1 MRWKRPGNERRIYQ
15 LQTIPSNR
23 YEPPRRT
30 ETVAIL
36 RRRQHNVAVAEEP
49 GAIAVLRTTILLL
62 GAPHIEHDGVPVEV
76 DTRKA
81 IALVAYLAVTK
92 RSHTRDALAGL
103 LWPEY
108 NQTRSRAAL
117 RRTLSSLGKAR
128 AEGWLQADR
137 EGVALAH
144 DAIWVD
150 VDQFQDLLAECRN
163 HGHTDQEVCPECL
176 PPLTEAAELYR
187 DDFMA
192 GFGLRDSLAFDDW
205 QFFQSESLRRE
216 LAGALEKLARG
227 RGALGEWEAAVT
239 HARRWLALDTL
250 HEPAH
255 RLLMALYAWSDQRA
269 AALRQ
274 YRECVRI
281 LGQELGVTPLEETT
295 LLYRAIQ
302 ENDLPPQPLL
312 SEHLPPTPRETGTV
326 PLVETPTAVLRPTD
340 NPLVGRDLEW
350 ETLLRSCRAVGEG
363 GRVTVLEGEAGIG
376 KTRLAEEFVAH
387 VSEEG
392 ATAVV
397 ARCYAGEKN
406 LAYGPFVEGLSATI
420 GRGGTGRLKDLPAG
434 SLQEAARLLP
444 DLASLSPD
452 SPPAPPLDTPGAR
465 SRFFGEV
472 VRVLLAVLDGP
483 PPGVL
488 FLDDLHWAD
497 DATLSLLTYLVRRL
511 DDKPLYVLLTWR
523 AEEVP
528 EGHRLRELLAEARR
542 SGVATSLTLE
552 RLSPASV
559 EELVGHAVPGTGA
572 LGSRLSDETEGL
584 PLFLTEYLAAVEKGE
599 LDAGDDA
606 WTLPGGVQD
615 LLRTR
620 LRTVDE
626 TAGQVLAA
634 AAVVGRSFDFD
645 TVRVASGRGEEETL
659 TALEELTSRGLIRE
673 IGSAAGGTPAYDFDH
688 DKLRTLV
695 YEETSLARKRL
706 LHRRAAVALAG
717 QSRGREADSLAGQI
731 ARHHRLAGQD
741 AEAAQYYRL
750 AGDYARSLHAN
761 SDALA
766 HYEEA
771 LALGEPEVTSL
782 HEAIGDLR
790 TRAGE
795 YGAALASYEA
805 AASSAGQGSLSIL
818 EHKIGNVHARR
829 GERDLA
835 RSHYES
841 ALQAL
846 GEDEAELARLYADWS
861 LLSHGQDERD
871 EATTF
876 ARRALELAEGAGD
889 TRALAQAHNMLGILA
904 GKSGEQDAALR
915 HLEVSLDLAEELRD
929 SDVKVAALNNLA
941 LAREHGGETG
951 EAIKL
956 AETALQLC
964 VASGDRHREAA
975 LHNNLADLLHA
986 AGREQESMTHLKRA
1000 VELFAEIGERDE
1012 LQPEIWKLV
1021 EW

>member
-1 MRWKRPGNERRIYQ
+1 MF
-15 LQTIPSNR
+15 
-23 YEPPRRT
+23 
-30 ETVAIL
+30 
-36 RRRQHNVAVAEEP
+36 
-49 GAIAVLRTTILLL
+49 RTTIALL
-62 GAPHIEHDGVPVEV
+62 GAPRIEHDGVPVEV

-81 IALVAYLAVTK
+81 IALAAYLAVTK
-92 RSHTRDALAGL
+92 QSHTRDALAGL

-108 NQTRSRAAL
+108 NQSRARAAL

-128 AEGWLQADR
+128 AEGWLRADR
-137 EGVALAH
+137 DSVELAN
-144 DAIWVD
+144 DAIRVD
-150 VDQFQDLLAECRN
+150 VTRFHDLLEECKG
-163 HGHTDQEVCPECL
+163 HGHPESEVCPECM
-176 PPLTEAAELYR
+176 PPLTEAVTLYR

-192 GFGLRDSLAFDDW
+192 GFGLRDSVAFDDW

-216 LAGALEKLARG
+216 LAGALERLARG
-227 RGALGEWEAAVT
+227 RGALGEWEAAIV
-239 HARRWLALDTL
+239 HARRRLAMDTL

-274 YRECVRI
+274 YRECVRV
-281 LGQELGVTPLEETT
+281 LGQELSVAPLEETT

-302 ENDLPPQPLL
+302 ENYLPPRPALAEYR
-312 SEHLPPTPRETGTV
+312 SPARREPGASTELPVEKTRDVPRS
-326 PLVETPTAVLRPTD
+326 PD
-340 NPLVGRDLEW
+340 NPLVGRDPEW
-350 ETLLRSCRAVGEG
+350 EALLGSYRSVGDG
-363 GRVTVLEGEAGIG
+363 GHVVVVEGEAGIG
-376 KTRLAEEFVAH
+376 KTRLAEEFVAN
-387 VSEEG
+387 VSAAG
-392 ATAVV
+392 ATAVT

-406 LAYGPFVEGLSATI
+406 LAYGPFVEGLSATL
-420 GRGGTGRLKDLPAG
+420 GRGGTDRLKGMPTG

-444 DLASLSPD
+444 DLSPD

-472 VRVLLAVLDGP
+472 VRVLLKVLGGP

-497 DATLSLLTYLVRRL
+497 DASLSLLTYLVRRL
-511 DDKPLYVLLTWR
+511 DDKPLFVLLTWR
-523 AEEVP
+523 TE
-528 EGHRLRELLAEARR
+528 EGHRLRELLAETRR
-542 SGVATSLTLE
+542 SGRSMTLTLE
-552 RLSPASV
+552 RLGQASV
-559 EELVGHAVPGTGA
+559 EELVGHALPGAGM

-584 PLFLTEYLAAVEKGE
+584 PLFLTEYLTAIEKGG
-599 LDAGDDA
+599 LDPGDEA

-620 LRTVDE
+620 LLTVGE

-645 TVRVASGRGEEETL
+645 TVRAASGRSEEETL
-659 TALEELTSRGLIRE
+659 AAIEELTSRGLIRE
-673 IGSAAGGTPAYDFDH
+673 VGSAVGGAPAYDFDH

-706 LHRRAAVALAG
+706 LHRRAAVALAA
-717 QSRGREADSLAGQI
+717 QARGREVDSLAGQI

-741 AEAAQYYRL
+741 QAAAQYHRL

-761 SDALA
+761 SDAIT

-771 LALGEPEVTSL
+771 LALGHPDATTL

-795 YGAALASYEA
+795 YGAALSSYEA
-805 AASSAGQGSLSIL
+805 AASSADQGGLSIL

-841 ALQAL
+841 ALEAL
-846 GEDEAELARLYADWS
+846 GEPEGGAAGWLARLYADWS
-861 LLSHGQDERD
+861 LLSHGQDDRD
-871 EATTF
+871 EATGF
-876 ARRALELAEGAGD
+876 ASRALELAEGTDD
-889 TRALAQAHNMLGILA
+889 TRSLAQAHNMLGILA
-904 GKSGEQDAALR
+904 GKSGDQNAALR
-915 HLEVSLDLAEELRD
+915 HLEESLDLAEALGD
-929 SDVKVAALNNLA
+929 SDAKVAALNNLA
-941 LAREHGGETG
+941 LAREHGGEPD
-951 EAIKL
+951 EALRL
-956 AETALQLC
+956 AETALALC
-964 VASGDRHREAA
+964 IASGDRHREAA
-975 LHNNLADLLHA
+975 LHNNLADMLHA
-986 AGREQESMTHLKRA
+986 VGREQESMAHLKRA

>member
-1 MRWKRPGNERRIYQ
+1 
-15 LQTIPSNR
+15 
-23 YEPPRRT
+23 
-30 ETVAIL
+30 VF
-36 RRRQHNVAVAEEP
+36 
-49 GAIAVLRTTILLL
+49 RTTISLL
-62 GAPHIEHDGVPVEV
+62 GAPRIEHDGVPVEV

-81 IALVAYLAVTK
+81 IALAAYLAVT
-92 RSHTRDALAGL
+92 RQGHTRDALAGL

-108 NQTRSRAAL
+108 NQSRARAAL

-128 AEGWLQADR
+128 SEGWLHADR
-137 EGVALAH
+137 ESVDLTG
-144 DAIWVD
+144 DNIWVD
-150 VDQFQDLLAECRN
+150 VTRFHELLAECKA
-163 HGHTDQEVCPECL
+163 HGHPESEVCPECL
-176 PPLTEAAELYR
+176 PPLTEAVTLYR

-192 GFGLRDSLAFDDW
+192 GFGLRDSVAFDDW
-205 QFFQSESLRRE
+205 QFYQSESLRRE

-227 RGALGEWEAAVT
+227 RGALGEWEAAIA
-239 HARRWLALDTL
+239 HARRWLAMDTL

-274 YRECVRI
+274 YRECVRV
-281 LGQELGVTPLEETT
+281 LDQELGVAPLEETT
-295 LLYRAIQ
+295 LLYRSIQ
-302 ENDLPPQPLL
+302 ENDLPPRPVL
-312 SEHLPPTPRETGTV
+312 SEHRSPEGPETEASTRHQVPTQRNVPRS
-326 PLVETPTAVLRPTD
+326 PD
-340 NPLVGRDLEW
+340 NPLVGREPEW
-350 ETLLRSCRAVGEG
+350 EALLGSYESVGEG
-363 GRVTVLEGEAGIG
+363 GHVVVVEGEAGIG
-376 KTRLAEEFVAH
+376 KTRLAEEFVAN
-387 VSEEG
+387 VRAAG
-392 ATAVV
+392 ATAVI

-406 LAYGPFVEGLSATI
+406 LAYGPFVEGLSAALGQEDTE
-420 GRGGTGRLKDLPAG
+420 RLKGLPAV
-434 SLQEAARLLP
+434 SVQEAARLLP
-444 DLASLSPD
+444 DLANLSPD
-452 SPPAPPLDTPGAR
+452 SPPAPPLDTPGAQ

-511 DDKPLYVLLTWR
+511 DDKPLFVLLTWR
-523 AEEVP
+523 AEEVD

-542 SGVATSLTLE
+542 SGRATTLTLQ
-552 RLSPASV
+552 RLGPTSV
-559 EELVGHAVPGTGA
+559 EELVGHAVPGAGM

-584 PLFLTEYLAAVEKGE
+584 PLFLTEYLTAVEKGE
-599 LDAGDDA
+599 LDVGDDA

-620 LRTVDE
+620 LLTVGE

-645 TVRVASGRGEEETL
+645 TVRAASGRSEEETL
-659 TALEELTSRGLIRE
+659 TAIEELTSRGLIRE
-673 IGSAAGGTPAYDFDH
+673 VGSAVGGAPAYDFDH

-706 LHRRAAVALAG
+706 LHRRAAAALAG
-717 QSRGREADSLAGQI
+717 QARGRDADSLAGQI
-731 ARHHRLAGQD
+731 ARHYRLAGRDQ
-741 AEAAQYYRL
+741 EAARYHRL

-761 SDALA
+761 SDALT

-771 LALGEPEVTSL
+771 LALGHPDATAL
-782 HEAIGDLR
+782 HEAIGDLQ

-805 AASSAGQGSLSIL
+805 AASSAGRGDLSVL

-841 ALQAL
+841 ALEAL
-846 GEDEAELARLYADWS
+846 GEADGEAAGGLARLYADWS
-861 LLSHGQDERD
+861 LLSHGQNEHD
-871 EATTF
+871 EATGL
-876 ARRALELAEGAGD
+876 ARRALELAEGTGD
-889 TRALAQAHNMLGILA
+889 TRSLAQAHNMLGILA
-904 GKSGEQDAALR
+904 SRSGDHDAALR
-915 HLEVSLDLAEELRD
+915 HLEESLDLAEALGD

-941 LAREHGGETG
+941 LAHEHGGESD
-951 EAIKL
+951 EALRL
-956 AETALQLC
+956 AETALALC

-986 AGREQESMTHLKRA
+986 AGREQESMAHLKRA

>member
-1 MRWKRPGNERRIYQ
+1 VA
-15 LQTIPSNR
+15 
-23 YEPPRRT
+23 RT
-30 ETVAIL
+30 K
-36 RRRQHNVAVAEEP
+36 
-49 GAIAVLRTTILLL
+49 ILLL

-81 IALVAYLAVTK
+81 IALVAYLAVTQ
-92 RSHTRDALAGL
+92 RGHTRDALAGL

-108 NQTRSRAAL
+108 NQTRARAAL

-128 AEGWLQADR
+128 TEGWLRADR
-137 EGVALAH
+137 EGVDLAH
-144 DAIWVD
+144 DAGIWVD
-150 VDQFQDLLAECRN
+150 VDQFHGLLAECRG
-163 HGHTDQEVCPECL
+163 HGHADSEVCPECL
-176 PPLTEAAELYR
+176 PPLTGAATLYR

-192 GFGLRDSLAFDDW
+192 GFGLRDSVAFDDW

-216 LAGALEKLARG
+216 LAGALERLARG
-227 RGALGEWEAAVT
+227 RGALGEWEAAVA

-274 YRECVRI
+274 YRECVRV
-281 LGQELGVTPLEETT
+281 LGQELGVAPLEETT
-295 LLYRAIQ
+295 LLYHAIQ
-302 ENDLPPQPLL
+302 ENDLPPQPVL
-312 SEHLPPTPRETGTV
+312 SEHRALAPRETETV
-326 PLVETPTAVLRPTD
+326 PFIETSTVTPHPPD
-340 NPLVGRDLEW
+340 NPLVGRDPEW
-350 ETLLRSCRAVGEG
+350 EALLESYKAVDEG
-363 GRVTVLEGEAGIG
+363 GRVVIVEGEAGIG

-387 VSEEG
+387 LRAEG
-392 ATAVV
+392 ATIVG

-406 LAYGPFVEGLSATI
+406 LAYGPFVEGLSATL
-420 GRGGTGRLKDLPAG
+420 GGDAVGRLKDLPAS

-444 DLASLSPD
+444 DLAALSPD

-472 VRVLLAVLDGP
+472 VRVLLAILDGP

-511 DDKPLYVLLTWR
+511 EDRPLLVLLTWR
-523 AEEVP
+523 AEEVQ
-528 EGHRLRELLAEARR
+528 EGNLLRELLAEARR
-542 SGVATSLTLE
+542 SGVATALELE

-559 EELVGHAVPGTGA
+559 EELVGHTVPDAGT

-599 LDAGDDA
+599 LDAGDRA

-620 LRTVDE
+620 LRTVGE

-645 TVRVASGRGEEETL
+645 TVREASGRGEEETL

-673 IGSAAGGTPAYDFDH
+673 VGSAAGGAPAYDFDH

-695 YEETSLARKRL
+695 YEETSLARRRL

-717 QSRGREADSLAGQI
+717 QARGREAGPLAGQI

-741 AEAAQYYRL
+741 QEAAEYYRL
-750 AGDYARSLHAN
+750 AGDHARSLHAN

-771 LALGEPEVTSL
+771 LALGDPDAATL

-805 AASSAGQGSLSIL
+805 AASSADPESLPTV

-835 RSHYES
+835 RSHYQS
-841 ALQAL
+841 ALEAL
-846 GEDEAELARLYADWS
+846 GEREAPGELARLYADWS

-871 EATTF
+871 EAAGF
-876 ARRALELAEGAGD
+876 ARRALELAEDTGD

-904 GKSGEQDAALR
+904 GRSGDQDAALR
-915 HLEVSLDLAEELRD
+915 HLEVSLDLAEALGD
-929 SDVKVAALNNLA
+929 SDARVAALNNLA
-941 LAREHGGETG
+941 LAHEQGGESD

-956 AETALQLC
+956 AETALRLC

-986 AGREQESMTHLKRA
+986 TGREQESMAHLKRA
-1000 VELFAEIGERDE
+1000 VELFAEIGEEDE

>member
-1 MRWKRPGNERRIYQ
+1 MRKSLRCCDSGGI
-15 LQTIPSNR
+15 
-23 YEPPRRT
+23 
-30 ETVAIL
+30 IL
-36 RRRQHNVAVAEEP
+36 VVAESLGDE
-49 GAIAVLRTTILLL
+49 GLSLTTISLL
-62 GAPHIEHDGVPVEV
+62 GTPRIEHDGVPVEV

-81 IALVAYLAVTK
+81 IALAAYLAVTK
-92 RSHTRDALAGL
+92 QSHTRDALAGL

-108 NQTRSRAAL
+108 NQSRARAAL

-128 AEGWLQADR
+128 AEGWLRADR
-137 EGVALAH
+137 ESVDL
-144 DAIWVD
+144 DEDTIWVD
-150 VDQFQDLLAECRN
+150 VTRFHNLLAECKE
-163 HGHTDQEVCPECL
+163 HGHPEAEVCPDCL
-176 PPLTEAAELYR
+176 LPLTEAVALYR
-187 DDFMA
+187 DDFMT
-192 GFGLRDSLAFDDW
+192 GFGLRDSVAFDDW
-205 QFFQSESLRRE
+205 QFFQSESLRKE
-216 LAGALEKLARG
+216 LAGALERLARG
-227 RGALGEWEAAVT
+227 RGAIGEWEAAIA
-239 HARRWLALDTL
+239 HARRWLAMDIL

-255 RLLMALYAWSDQRA
+255 RMLMALYAWSDQRA

-274 YRECVRI
+274 YRECVRV
-281 LGQELGVTPLEETT
+281 LDQELGVTPLEETT
-295 LLYRAIQ
+295 MLYRAIQ
-302 ENDLPPQPLL
+302 ENDLPPRPALC
-312 SEHLPPTPRETGTV
+312 EHRPTVRREAEASSG
-326 PLVETPTAVLRPTD
+326 PLVETSRNAVRSPD

-350 ETLLRSCRAVGEG
+350 EALLGSYRSIEEAGHV
-363 GRVTVLEGEAGIG
+363 VVVEGEAGIG
-376 KTRLAEEFVAH
+376 KTRLAEEFVDNVRAA
-387 VSEEG
+387 G
-392 ATAVV
+392 ATAVI

-406 LAYGPFVEGLSATI
+406 LAYGPFVEGLSAALVREDTD
-420 GRGGTGRLKDLPAG
+420 RLKGLPAV
-434 SLQEAARLLP
+434 SVQEAARLLP
-444 DLASLSPD
+444 DLADLSPD

-472 VRVLLAVLDGP
+472 VRVLLKVLNGP

-523 AEEVP
+523 AEEVH
-528 EGHRLRELLAEARR
+528 EVHRLRELLAEARR
-542 SGVATSLTLE
+542 SGRATTLSLE
-552 RLSPASV
+552 RLGPTSV
-559 EELVGHAVPGTGA
+559 EELVGHAVPGAGM

-584 PLFLTEYLAAVEKGE
+584 PLFLTEYLTAVEKGE
-599 LDAGDDA
+599 LDVGDEA

-620 LRTVDE
+620 LLTVGE

-645 TVRVASGRGEEETL
+645 TVRAASGRGEEETL
-659 TALEELTSRGLIRE
+659 TALEELMSRGLIRE
-673 IGSAAGGTPAYDFDH
+673 VGSAIGGAPAYDFDH

-706 LHRRAAVALAG
+706 LHRRAADALSA
-717 QSRGREADSLAGQI
+717 QARGREADSLAGQI

-741 AEAAQYYRL
+741 QEAAQYYRR

-771 LALGEPEVTSL
+771 LALGHPDAAAL

-805 AASSAGQGSLSIL
+805 AASSAGRDELSGL

-841 ALQAL
+841 ALQTI
-846 GEDEAELARLYADWS
+846 GEPEGETAGGLARLYADWS

-871 EATTF
+871 EAAGF
-876 ARRALELAEGAGD
+876 ARRALELAEGTGD
-889 TRALAQAHNMLGILA
+889 TRSLAQAHNMLGILA
-904 GKSGEQDAALR
+904 GRSGDQ
-915 HLEVSLDLAEELRD
+915 
-929 SDVKVAALNNLA
+929 KAALNNLA
-941 LAREHGGETG
+941 LAHEHGGESD
-951 EAIKL
+951 EALRL
-956 AETALQLC
+956 AETALALC

-986 AGREQESMTHLKRA
+986 AGREQESMAHLKRA